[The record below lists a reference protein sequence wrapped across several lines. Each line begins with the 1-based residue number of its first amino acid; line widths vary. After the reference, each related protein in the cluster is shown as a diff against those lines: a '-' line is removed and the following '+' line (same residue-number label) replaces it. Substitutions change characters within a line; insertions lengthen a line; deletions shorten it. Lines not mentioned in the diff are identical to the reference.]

1 MARKGGCEWY
11 QSVGLKI
18 VDISAAWKKFF
29 KGPWP
34 FKQQKTYLS
43 G

>member
-1 MARKGGCEWY
+1 MARKGGCKWY
-11 QSVGLKI
+11 QSVGIKI
-18 VDISAAWKKFF
+18 VDISADWKKIF